1 MWNGTKDSSMV
12 FDEWSYRYLAKIN
25 PKKSERKSP
34 FNEKFAKRDLR
45 NRERIMRERKM
56 KKT

>member
-1 MWNGTKDSSMV
+1 MV

-45 NRERIMRERKM
+45 NRERIMRERKERKM
-56 KKT
+56 KKS